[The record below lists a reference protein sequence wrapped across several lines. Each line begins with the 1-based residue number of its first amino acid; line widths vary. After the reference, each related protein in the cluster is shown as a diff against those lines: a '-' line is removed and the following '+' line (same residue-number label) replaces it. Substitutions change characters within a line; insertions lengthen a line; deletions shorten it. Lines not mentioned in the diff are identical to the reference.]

1 MPIIFILLSLF
12 TLVMALG
19 TVAARNLFHAAL
31 FLVGAFFGVATIYI
45 TLEAEFLAIAQ
56 IVIYIGAISTLI
68 IFAIMLSRS
77 MMGREGGAYNRQWIF
92 AGVGALLLFVLLGWL
107 GYTTQFQTE
116 RQLVPADAIN
126 QIGVGFVGPYVIPF
140 EVASI
145 LLVVALVGAVMLA
158 RERHRP

>member
-19 TVAARNLFHAAL
+19 TVTARNLFHAAL
-31 FLVGAFFGVATIYI
+31 FLIGAFFGVATIYV

-77 MMGREGGAYNRQWIF
+77 MMGREAGAYNRQWIF
-92 AGVGALLLFVLLGWL
+92 AGVGAALLFVLLGWL
-107 GYTTQFQTE
+107 GYSTQFATHRE
-116 RQLVPADAIN
+116 VVPLDAIR
-126 QIGVGFVGPYVIPF
+126 QIGIGFVGPYVIPF
-140 EVASI
+140 EVASV